1 MATTQASS
9 RSPLTIGRLAER
21 AGVGIDTVRYYER
34 AGLLP
39 APPRRAS
46 GYRDYPADSV
56 QRLRFIRRAKELGF
70 TLTEIGELLELSAQ
84 HGEAGKRGMRAV
96 KTAAEDKLAVVD
108 HKLAELQRVRDG
120 LHQLIE
126 ACPGHGPLQDCPIL
140 QALSGETP

>member
-1 MATTQASS
+1 MTLSASAS
-9 RSPLTIGRLAER
+9 LTISRLAER

-70 TLTEIGELLELSAQ
+70 TLTEIAELLQLS
-84 HGEAGKRGMRAV
+84 GLRGDAGKRGVRAV
-96 KTAAEDKLAVVD
+96 KQAAEAKLAVVD
-108 HKLAELQRVRDG
+108 HKLAELRRVRDG
-120 LHQLIE
+120 LYQLIE
-126 ACPGHGPLQDCPIL
+126 ACPGHGPLQACPIL
-140 QALSGETP
+140 QALSGDAA